1 MRDQSKMAQIMKK
14 AIEEQNK
21 KLRGA
26 MKRG

>member
-1 MRDQSKMAQIMKK
+1 MQDKSKMAQVMKK

>member
-1 MRDQSKMAQIMKK
+1 MQDKSKMAQIMKK
-14 AIEEQNK
+14 AIEEQNQ